1 MAESCRF
8 NSSRCENGEWGREE
22 VVGTGLE
29 KGWAI
34 NVFFAAT
41 K

>member
-8 NSSRCENGEWGREE
+8 NSSRCENGELGREE
-22 VVGTGLE
+22 VGTGLE
-29 KGWAI
+29 KGWTI
-34 NVFFAAT
+34 IVFFAAT